1 MAEAKTEEAAPK
13 KKGKLLLFIIIGVV
27 VVALGAVGAV
37 LVLKKPPAED
47 GEDGEAET
55 SHKTTDKKK
64 KDAPGLPPA
73 YVKLDTFTS
82 NLAMENPGDQQ
93 AAQYIQIVVELKVE
107 SVHEGDALKPY
118 TPEIRNAILR
128 LLSSRK
134 PSQLSSI
141 EGKDALANDIR
152 ESVNAIINPPK
163 KGGHAPE
170 EPVLAV
176 LFSSFIIQ

>member
-27 VVALGAVGAV
+27 VVALGAVGAI
-37 LVLKKPPAED
+37 LLLKKPPPED
-47 GEDGEAET
+47 GEDGEAPA
-55 SHKTTDKKK
+55 HKTEKKK
-64 KDAPGLPPA
+64 EAGLPPA

-82 NLAMENPGDQQ
+82 NLAVENPNDQQ
-93 AAQYIQIVVELKVE
+93 AAQYIQVVVELKVA
-107 SVHEGDALKPY
+107 SAHEGDALKPY
-118 TPEIRNAILR
+118 TPEIRNAVLR

-152 ESVNAIINPPK
+152 DAVNSIVNPPK

-170 EPVLAV
+170 EPVSAV